1 MELDLKK
8 IANAWWD
15 SYFGPSEL
23 KELAQARLAICE
35 ECPSRKVAFRKLVPF
50 PQCGECGCPIGKKV
64 FSYQKNDCPL
74 KKWEEVD
81 ENSEYFYKVGKKTLL

>member
-15 SYFGPSEL
+15 SYFGPDEL
-23 KELAQARLAICE
+23 KELAKSRLTICE
-35 ECPSRKVAFRKLVPF
+35 VCPSRKLAFRKLVPF

-74 KKWEEVD
+74 GKWQEID
-81 ENSEYFYKVGKKTLL
+81 ENSLYFSKAGKKKLM